1 MDTPVTFSFVSINKI
16 RNRQYLAAMQNHAQ
30 RLDQTGKD
38 RQREGADWRDN
49 LGWPYGDDMGFKPFD
64 CFERFIE
71 KTGAVETKG
80 APLGFH
86 MIVGLS
92 PDWVKAKGD
101 LHDPKNTA
109 NKELFAAAIDWANEA
124 FGDGAVYNARMDL
137 DEVGGA
143 VVDVF
148 VTPTTLGGGKH
159 NKKLKISTHKA
170 VRRLADKHQVK
181 HGRLEFSAIQ
191 DDFGD
196 YCKTYLDPTIQRGRP
211 KKETGAKRLTA
222 EEYGT
227 WKDKAREEE
236 ARLIEEVRPRV
247 QAMALEAIDRAVAK
261 AEVEIYEKLE
271 SLADK
276 IDQGKVLDILAPTEA
291 GYQKIDGL
299 DGDLQPLLSETEDRA
314 AFVDQFK
321 KGWRTLARFGRM
333 MINIITQQ
341 PDKTAR
347 EAIDASC
354 LEI

>member
-1 MDTPVTFSFVSINKI
+1 MDNHVTFSFVSISKI

-49 LGWPYGDDMGFKPFD
+49 LGWPYDDMGFKPLD
-64 CFERFIE
+64 CFERFLQ

-86 MIVGLS
+86 MIVGVS
-92 PDWVKAKGD
+92 PDWVRGKGD
-101 LHDPKNTA
+101 LHDPKNPA
-109 NKELFAAAIDWANEA
+109 NKELFSAAVDWANEA

-148 VTPTTLGGGKH
+148 VAPTTLGGGKH

-170 VRRLADKHQVK
+170 VRQLADKHQVK
-181 HGRLEFSAIQ
+181 HGRLEFAAIQ

-196 YCKTYLDPTIQRGRP
+196 YCKMYLDPEIQRGRP

-222 EEYGT
+222 EEYGA

-236 ARLIEEVRPRV
+236 ARLIAEVKPRV
-247 QAMALEAIDRAVAK
+247 QAMAWEAMDKAEAK
-261 AEVEIYEKLE
+261 AEAEFYAKMDA
-271 SLADK
+271 LADK

-299 DGDLQPLLSETEDRA
+299 DGDLQPVLSANEDKTH
-314 AFVDQFK
+314 FVEKFK
-321 KGWRTLARFGRM
+321 KGWSVLAKFGRM
-333 MINIITQQ
+333 IVNIISQQ
-341 PDKTAR
+341 PEKTAR
-347 EAIDASC
+347 EVLDSSRNDV
-354 LEI
+354 